1 MSFTY
6 VVATNRGKVRLKIGD
21 TNSAAYS
28 FEDEEIDAFLDEAGT
43 VNGACRLALQTLL
56 ASKALRV
63 KRYSLPGQSY
73 DDTAQIEA
81 LRAALDSF
89 GGGLPTVSVVFTG
102 ASDHDSGFTDPTPS

>member
-6 VVATNRGKVRLKIGD
+6 DITTNRGRVRLKIGD
-21 TNSAAYS
+21 TTSTAYS
-28 FEDEEIDAFLDEAGT
+28 FEDAEIDAFLSEGGS

-56 ASKALRV
+56 ASRALRV

-81 LRAALDSF
+81 LKTALESY

-102 ASDHDSGFTDPTPS
+102 NADHDSGFTDPTS